1 MSNDISYWEEDDQDE
16 NDNSSGQVNES
27 KTIKAL
33 RAKIKADEAKFS
45 EQSAQLE
52 ALAKSER
59 ERTVKELLEKKG
71 ANPKVARLAL
81 KDLSDVT
88 DESVD
93 TWLKDNA
100 EALNLKVADT
110 TNEVETESFDDL
122 TNQDAITSQAV
133 SPGTGNAIV
142 AKINSFKTIEEI
154 TAWAQSQQK

>member
-88 DESVD
+88 DESVEA
-93 TWLKDNA
+93 WLKDNA

-133 SPGTGNAIV
+133 SPGTGNAV
-142 AKINSFKTIEEI
+142 SAKINSFKTIEEI

>member
-88 DESVD
+88 DESVEA
-93 TWLKDNA
+93 WLKDNA

-133 SPGTGNAIV
+133 SPGTGNAIT

>member
-88 DESVD
+88 DESVEA
-93 TWLKDNA
+93 WLKDNA

-133 SPGTGNAIV
+133 SPGTGNAIA